1 MSAEQEFRVGPE
13 LSIEFRAYEEFCAEN
28 SGRELAYLEMVGANP
43 LEMDPI
49 TLAFSMRHLVRMS
62 KEVMETLLKSSAD
75 DRPPSLRTLLA
86 TKGIQLDKSQASRLR
101 DVIFSFRDCSDEQR
115 SSLIVRAFQLMTM
128 VRQRNRVVL
137 SLGESY
143 TVPDEGGWT
152 AEDFGGDESLLETV
166 RSVERAG
173 STNPEEY

>member
-1 MSAEQEFRVGPE
+1 
-13 LSIEFRAYEEFCAEN
+13 
-28 SGRELAYLEMVGANP
+28 
-43 LEMDPI
+43 
-49 TLAFSMRHLVRMS
+49 MS
-62 KEVMETLLKSSAD
+62 KEVMEALLKSSAD

-101 DVIFSFRDCSDEQR
+101 DVIFSFRDSSDEQR

-143 TVPDEGGWT
+143 TVPDEGEWT

>member
-13 LSIEFRAYEEFCAEN
+13 ISIEFRAYEEFCAEN
-28 SGRELAYLEMVGANP
+28 GGRELAYLEMVGTNP

-75 DRPPSLRTLLA
+75 DKPPSLRTLLA
-86 TKGIQLDKSQASRLR
+86 TKGIQLDKSQASLLR
-101 DVIFSFRDCSDEQR
+101 NIIFSFRDCSDERQ
-115 SSLIVRAFQLMTM
+115 SSLIVRAFQLMTL
-128 VRQRNRVVL
+128 VRQRNRVEL

-143 TVPDEGGWT
+143 NLSDDGGWT

-166 RSVERAG
+166 RSVERAS